1 MKLYYSPGACSLS
14 PHIVLREAGFDI
26 TLEKVN
32 LRTKEMESGGDFLAI
47 NPKGNVPALELDGG
61 EILTEGPA
69 IIQYVADLVPEKKLV
84 PPAGTLARARV
95 QEWLNFIGTE
105 LHKSFS
111 PLFNPATSDDAKAAA
126 RALIDR
132 RLAFTASV
140 LDAHPYLTG
149 DSFTVADAYLFT
161 VLSWTGYVKVDIT
174 PWPSLGAYVERV
186 KARPAVQAAMAAEGL
201 TG

>member
-1 MKLYYSPGACSLS
+1 MKLYYAPGACSLS
-14 PHIVLREAGFDI
+14 PHIVLREAGLDI

-32 LRTKEMESGGDFLAI
+32 LRTKEVESGGNFLAI
-47 NPKGNVPALELDGG
+47 NPKGYVPALELDGG

-132 RLAFTASV
+132 RLAFTASA
-140 LDAHPYLTG
+140 LDAQPYLTG

-174 PWPSLGAYVERV
+174 PWPSLGAYFERV
-186 KARPAVQAAMAAEGL
+186 KARPAVQAALAAEGL

>member
-1 MKLYYSPGACSLS
+1 MKLYYAPGACSLS

-32 LRTKEMESGGDFLAI
+32 LRTKETESGGNFLAI
-47 NPKGNVPALELDGG
+47 NPKGYVPALELDGG

-132 RLAFTASV
+132 RLAFAASV
-140 LDAHPYLTG
+140 LDAQPYLTG

-174 PWPSLGAYVERV
+174 PWPSLGAYFERV

>member
-1 MKLYYSPGACSLS
+1 MKLYYAPGACSLS

-47 NPKGNVPALELDGG
+47 NPKGYVPALELDGG

-132 RLAFTASV
+132 RLAFTASA
-140 LDAHPYLTG
+140 LDAQPYLTG

-161 VLSWTGYVKVDIT
+161 VLSWTGFVKVDIT
-174 PWPSLGAYVERV
+174 PWPSLGAYFERI

>member
-1 MKLYYSPGACSLS
+1 MKLYYAPGACSLS
-14 PHIVLREAGFDI
+14 PHIVLREAGLDI

-32 LRTKEMESGGDFLAI
+32 LRTKEVESGGNFLAI
-47 NPKGNVPALELDGG
+47 NPKGYVPALELDGG

-111 PLFNPATSDDAKAAA
+111 PLFNPATSDDTKAAA
-126 RALIDR
+126 RALIER
-132 RLAFTASV
+132 RLAFTASA

-149 DSFTVADAYLFT
+149 ASFTVGGAYLVT
-161 VLSWTGYVKVDIT
+161 MLAWRAYMKVDIT
-174 PWPSLGAYVERV
+174 PWPSLGAYFERV
-186 KARPAVQAAMAAEGL
+186 KARPAVQAALAAEGL

>member
-1 MKLYYSPGACSLS
+1 MKLYYAPGACSLS
-14 PHIVLREAGFDI
+14 PHIVLREAGLDI

-32 LRTKEMESGGDFLAI
+32 LRTKEVESGGNFLAI
-47 NPKGNVPALELDGG
+47 NPKGYVPALELDGG

-132 RLAFTASV
+132 RLAFAANV
-140 LDAHPYLTG
+140 LDAQPYLTG

-174 PWPSLGAYVERV
+174 PWPSLGAYFERV